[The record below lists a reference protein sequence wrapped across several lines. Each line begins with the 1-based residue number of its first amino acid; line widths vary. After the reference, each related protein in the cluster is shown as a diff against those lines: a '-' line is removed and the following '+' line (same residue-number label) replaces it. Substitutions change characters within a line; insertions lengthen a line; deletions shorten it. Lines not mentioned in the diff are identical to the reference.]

1 MTEEWI
7 REILRVTDI
16 GIFVYFLVL
25 NTSYLVLIVL
35 ASQEFVKHLRRAPF
49 AGADDMFRSP
59 LTLPVSVI
67 VPAYNE
73 GTGIIA
79 AVQAITALR
88 YPRFEVVVV
97 DDGSSDDTFE
107 LLRDHFDLVAVPR
120 VVPHDV
126 PTRTAI
132 LAVYV
137 ARGNAENLVVVR
149 KENGGKADA
158 LNVGI
163 NVARHPLICMVD
175 ADSVL
180 DPDALLSVA
189 KPFGDDPL
197 RVAACGGVIRIA
209 NGCTVVGGRVV
220 DVRMPRPWL
229 LRIQVVEYLRAF
241 LMGRTGWSRLGGLVV
256 ISGAFGIFRRDLVVR
271 IGGLDHDTIGE
282 DAELVVR
289 LHHDL
294 RERGED
300 YRVVFVAEPVSW
312 SEAPSSLRVLG
323 RQRRR
328 WHRGIAEILSK
339 HRRMIFNPRYG
350 RIGLLAL
357 PYYVL
362 FELLAPFVEL
372 GALVLLPLG
381 LWIDAIDVD
390 FAWRFALVAY
400 GYGLLVSLTA
410 LLIEEVSFHRYPRF
424 SDLCRGVL
432 AAVAENFGYRQILAV
447 FQVSGAWSAWR
458 GRQAVWGTMQ
468 RQGFDT
474 ADEGETITPGMA
486 SAAATGDVAVDALV
500 DPQPAGSQ
508 PASSPVAS
516 PPVAPPPVAP
526 PSVASQPS
534 ADRS

>member
-1 MTEEWI
+1 MIEES
-7 REILRVTDI
+7 LRNLLRITDLA
-16 GIFVYFLVL
+16 IFGYFLVL
-25 NTSYLVLIVL
+25 NSSYLVLIVL
-35 ASQEFVKHLRRAPF
+35 AAQEFHRHLRRAPF

-67 VPAYNE
+67 VPAHNE
-73 GTGIIA
+73 GAGIIA
-79 AVQAITALR
+79 AVQAMTALR

-97 DDGSSDDTFE
+97 DDGSTDDTFDR
-107 LLRDHFDLVAVPR
+107 LHRHFDLVQVPR
-120 VVPHDV
+120 VVPDDV
-126 PTRTAI
+126 PTRSKV
-132 LAVYV
+132 LSVHV

-158 LNVGI
+158 LNVGL
-163 NVARHPLICMVD
+163 NVARHPLVCMVD

-220 DVRMPRPWL
+220 DVRMPRSWL

-256 ISGAFGIFRRDLVVR
+256 ISGAFGVFRRDLVVR
-271 IGGLDHDTIGE
+271 VGGLDHDTIGE

-294 RERGED
+294 RSRGEN

-312 SEAPSSLRVLG
+312 SEAPATLSVLG

-339 HRRMIFNPRYG
+339 HRRMILNPRYG

-381 LWIDAIDVD
+381 LWTEAVNVD
-390 FAWRFALVAY
+390 FALRFALVAY
-400 GYGLLVSLTA
+400 GYGMLVSLTA

-424 SDLCRGVL
+424 SDLGRGLIAVVL
-432 AAVAENFGYRQILAV
+432 ENFGYRQILAAH
-447 FQVSGAWSAWR
+447 QVAGAWSAWR
-458 GRQAVWGTMQ
+458 GRQAVWGVMHK
-468 RQGFDT
+468 RGFDT
-474 ADEGETITPGMA
+474 
-486 SAAATGDVAVDALV
+486 GDT
-500 DPQPAGSQ
+500 DPQPAAQPTTERAAQAAAEPAVTAGRSSRRPATSPDGSTVG
-508 PASSPVAS
+508 AGG
-516 PPVAPPPVAP
+516 PPPDTESP
-526 PSVASQPS
+526 
-534 ADRS
+534 RR